1 MFRKIADPLKK
12 PRLHFFLILVHC
24 LGGQLGSFYGLP
36 WKGIFMMPYYSH
48 TICVEGSQIDH
59 RHRELLQYLALG
71 IQYCICHI
79 KTPPLV
85 YFIEM
90 EMPLQVY
97 QYIHSWHNLN
107 CFTSS
112 TYICVCGANDRL
124 LLLWTLLLIH
134 HFHTYATWEY
144 IKSGYM
150 CTCTYSQ
157 NVATNFSISKQMTH
171 FLATYKE
178 I

>member
-1 MFRKIADPLKK
+1 MKK

-97 QYIHSWHNLN
+97 QY
-107 CFTSS
+107 
-112 TYICVCGANDRL
+112 YIVGTTWIASHHQPTFVCGANDRL

>member
-1 MFRKIADPLKK
+1 MKK

-144 IKSGYM
+144 KRVVICVLVHIVKM
-150 CTCTYSQ
+150 
-157 NVATNFSISKQMTH
+157 
-171 FLATYKE
+171 
-178 I
+178 